1 MAQFE
6 PHPPHRPAVVSG
18 ASSGIGQATALAL
31 ATAGHP
37 VVLGAR
43 RLERCEAVAAAI
55 ADGGGQAVALPLD
68 LADPESV
75 ARFAKEAEGA
85 FGPIEVLVSSAGQI
99 RPGAALDTGPEE
111 FESHLAVNVVGAHR
125 LVLALVPGMVERR
138 RGDVVFVTSDVVERP
153 RPIMA
158 AYVVSKWGLE
168 GYARA
173 VQMEWE
179 GTGVRASVVRP
190 GPTVTGMGLDWDAGV
205 TGQVLDEWSRWGLAR
220 HSHFMHPASVAAAV
234 VAAVSADRGAHF
246 SVVEVQPEGPIGQ
259 EAP

>member
-1 MAQFE
+1 M
-6 PHPPHRPAVVSG
+6 
-18 ASSGIGQATALAL
+18 ALA
-31 ATAGHP
+31 AAGYP

-43 RLERCEAVAAAI
+43 RVERCQAVATAI
-55 ADGGGQAVALPLD
+55 AGDGGKAVALPLD
-68 LADPESV
+68 LSDPGSV
-75 ARFAKEAEGA
+75 SRFAKEAAEA
-85 FGPIEVLVSSAGQI
+85 FGPIEVLISSAGQI
-99 RPGAALDTGPEE
+99 RPGAALGTAPEE
-111 FESHLAVNVVGAHR
+111 LESHLAVNVVGAHR

-153 RPIMA
+153 RPLMA

-190 GPTVTGMGLDWDAGV
+190 GPTVTGMGLDWDPDV
-205 TGQVLDEWSRWGLAR
+205 TGQVLNEWTRWGLAR

-234 VAAVSADRGAHF
+234 VATVSADRGAHF
-246 SVVEVQPEGPIGQ
+246 SVVEVQPEGPIEQ